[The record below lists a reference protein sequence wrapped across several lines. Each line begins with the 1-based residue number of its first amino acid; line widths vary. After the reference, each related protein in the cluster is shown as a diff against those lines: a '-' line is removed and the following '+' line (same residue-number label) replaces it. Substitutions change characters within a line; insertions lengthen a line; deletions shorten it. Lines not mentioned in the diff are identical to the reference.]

1 MLRRIDHDA
10 ILELRLD
17 RPPANALDP
26 GLIAALREA
35 VSEAPAEGAEA
46 LVLSG
51 QPGMFSAGLDVPHL
65 LTLDRD
71 DIRAAWADFF
81 ELLRAIAESPVPV
94 AAAITG
100 HSPAGGAVMA
110 IYCDRRVMA
119 EGKFRVGLNEVQ
131 VGIPMPAMIHDA
143 VRRIVGTRQAERL
156 CTEAL
161 LVLPE
166 EALAIGLVDETAP
179 AEEVVD
185 RAVEWARRV
194 LALPRGPMLAT
205 RGRVRADLHEIF
217 DGRYDSE
224 VARLAD
230 EWFSDETQAALHA
243 LVARLAER
251 SGKASGS

>member
-1 MLRRIDHDA
+1 MLRRIEHDP

-26 GLIAALREA
+26 GLIVALRDA
-35 VSEAPAEGAEA
+35 VSGAAAEGAEA
-46 LVLSG
+46 LILSG

-65 LTLDRD
+65 LTLDRPA
-71 DIRAAWADFF
+71 IQAAWGDFF
-81 ELLRAIAESPVPV
+81 ALLRALAESTIPV

-110 IYCDRRVMA
+110 LYCDRRVMA
-119 EGKFRVGLNEVQ
+119 EGRFRMGLNEVQ

-143 VRRIVGTRQAERL
+143 ARRIVGTRQAERL

-161 LVLPE
+161 LVEPG
-166 EALAIGLVDETAP
+166 EALAIGLVDELAPP
-179 AEEVVD
+179 AEVVA
-185 RAVEWARRV
+185 RAVEWARRI
-194 LALPRGPMLAT
+194 LALPRGPFLAT
-205 RGRVRADLHEIF
+205 RGRVRADLVEIF

-230 EWFSDETQAALHA
+230 EWFSDETQTALNA
-243 LVARLAER
+243 LVARLEER
-251 SGKASGS
+251 SKAARS